1 MAFLAQFRSFDG
13 PSRMLMINQFGINI
27 GFYMLMPYL
36 AD

>member
-1 MAFLAQFRSFDG
+1 MGLLSQFRSYNR

>member
-1 MAFLAQFRSFDG
+1 MGARAIFRGFNR
-13 PSRMLMINQFGINI
+13 PSRVLMINQFGINI